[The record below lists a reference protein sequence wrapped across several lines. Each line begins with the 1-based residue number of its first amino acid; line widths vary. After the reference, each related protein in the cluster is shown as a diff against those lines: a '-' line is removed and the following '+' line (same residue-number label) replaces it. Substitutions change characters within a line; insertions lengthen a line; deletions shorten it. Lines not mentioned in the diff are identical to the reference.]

1 MPTTPLFPV
10 PEGLEMTSIS
20 DTPKELLVSVI
31 SHRASSPCPQ
41 CATPS
46 SAIHSSYQ
54 RHPRDLP
61 CVGRP
66 IRLVFTVRKFFCRNP
81 DCSRKVF
88 AERLPDFIAASS
100 RLTKRLRTSVQDIG
114 FATCGKGGEK
124 LGNKLGIPISDASL
138 LWSLFLVP
146 LPASGQ
152 VRVVG
157 VDDWSWRRGKRFG
170 SILVNLET
178 HKIIDLLADREAESV
193 KRWLAAHPEVEIVS
207 RDRGGVYIDGAT
219 WGAPQAIQVADR
231 WHLLSNLGDAVEE
244 FLIRAH
250 IRLQEP
256 ALESSAS
263 QETLDKPL
271 SSFSATPAS
280 QRKSQAR
287 LLRKWKLYERVQEL
301 HAAGMS
307 LRKIGEE
314 LGLARNT
321 VRKYFRQAPEP
332 PLPTPRPLRA
342 SQLDPYEDYLLE
354 RWSQGE
360 RNAAQLYRE
369 ICQRGYRGAA
379 TMVRAYIGHLRTTTA
394 DGSAPRS
401 RKERAKALSPRA
413 LRWLLTHKRE
423 DLEQEEQT
431 RLAQLLN
438 LSPEVQ
444 AIYDLLQ
451 AFLSMV
457 RERKHQ
463 KLRPWM
469 GQAERSGLPELK
481 SFVAGI
487 ERDYDAVHAALRLP
501 WSQGVTE
508 GKVNKLKTLKRV
520 MYGRAGFALLRQ
532 RLLHDA

>member
-1 MPTTPLFPV
+1 
-10 PEGLEMTSIS
+10 
-20 DTPKELLVSVI
+20 LV
-31 SHRASSPCPQ
+31 
-41 CATPS
+41 
-46 SAIHSSYQ
+46 
-54 RHPRDLP
+54 L
-61 CVGRP
+61 
-66 IRLVFTVRKFFCRNP
+66 TVRKFFCRNP
-81 DCSRKVF
+81 NCSRKVF
-88 AERLPDFIAASS
+88 AERLPDFIDASS

-114 FATCGKGGEK
+114 FATCGKGGER
-124 LGNKLGIPISDASL
+124 LGNKLGMPISDASV

-146 LPASGQ
+146 LPEVGQ

-170 SILVNLET
+170 SLLVNLET
-178 HKIIDLLADREAESV
+178 RKIIDLLPDREAESV
-193 KRWLAAHPEVEIVS
+193 KRWLAAHPEVDVVS
-207 RDRGGVYIDGAT
+207 RDRGAMYIDGAT
-219 WGAPQAIQVADR
+219 WGAPQATQVADR
-231 WHLLSNLGDAVEE
+231 WHILSNLGDAVEA
-244 FLIRAH
+244 FLIRAQ
-250 IRLQEP
+250 IRLP
-256 ALESSAS
+256 DKASAS
-263 QETLDKPL
+263 GKCQKPDKPL
-271 SSFSATPAS
+271 SSFSATPAC

-301 HAAGMS
+301 HAKGMS

-321 VRKYFRQAPEP
+321 VRKYFRQPPEP

-342 SQLDPYEDYLLE
+342 SRLDPYEDYLLQ

-369 ICQRGYRGAA
+369 IRERGYPGST
-379 TMVRAYIGHLRTTTA
+379 TMVRAYVAHLRSTTA

-401 RKERAKALSPRA
+401 RKERAKASSPRA
-413 LRWLLTHKRE
+413 LRWLLTRKRE
-423 DLEQEEQT
+423 ELDQEEQT
-431 RLAQLLN
+431 RLEQLLH
-438 LSPEVQ
+438 LSSEVQ
-444 AIYDLLQ
+444 AVHSLLQ
-451 AFLSMV
+451 TFLQIV

-463 KLRPWM
+463 ELPSWM
-469 GQAERSGLPELK
+469 EQAIKSGIPELG

-532 RLLHDA
+532 RLLHDG

>member
-1 MPTTPLFPV
+1 MPTTPLFPL

-20 DTPKELLVSVI
+20 GTSEELLVSVT

-41 CATPS
+41 CAMPS

-61 CVGRP
+61 SVGRP

-88 AERLPDFIAASS
+88 AERLPDFIATSS

-114 FATCGKGGEK
+114 FATCGKGGERLSDK
-124 LGNKLGIPISDASL
+124 LGMCTSDATV

-146 LPASGQ
+146 VPEVGQ

-193 KRWLAAHPEVEIVS
+193 QRWMAAHPEIEVVS

-219 WGAPQAIQVADR
+219 LGAPQATQVADR
-231 WHLLSNLGDAVEE
+231 WHILSNLGDAVEE

-250 IRLQEP
+250 IRLEEP
-256 ALESSAS
+256 ATESRVS
-263 QETLDKPL
+263 QEMLNKPL
-271 SSFSATPAS
+271 SSFSATPAC

-287 LLRKWKLYERVQEL
+287 LLRKWKLYQRVQEL

-321 VRKYFRQAPEP
+321 VRKYFRQAPDP

-342 SQLDPYEDYLLE
+342 SQLDPYEDYLLQ

-360 RNAAQLYRE
+360 RNAAQLHRE
-369 ICQRGYRGAA
+369 ISERGYPGSKS
-379 TMVRAYIGHLRTTTA
+379 MVKAYVGHLRTTTA
-394 DGSAPRS
+394 DGSPPRS
-401 RKERAKALSPRA
+401 RKERARAISPRA
-413 LRWLLTHKRE
+413 LRWPPFT
-423 DLEQEEQT
+423 
-431 RLAQLLN
+431 
-438 LSPEVQ
+438 Q
-444 AIYDLLQ
+444 A
-451 AFLSMV
+451 
-457 RERKHQ
+457 
-463 KLRPWM
+463 
-469 GQAERSGLPELK
+469 
-481 SFVAGI
+481 
-487 ERDYDAVHAALRLP
+487 
-501 WSQGVTE
+501 
-508 GKVNKLKTLKRV
+508 
-520 MYGRAGFALLRQ
+520 
-532 RLLHDA
+532 